1 MTFSEKL
8 VKLRKLKGVTQDQ
21 FATVIGVSRQA
32 VFKWESGQSY
42 PEALK
47 LLAIRNFFGETVST
61 VDQLI
66 DDECE
71 IVFPEKPKRRRR
83 AAEKQTEVAINPVD
97 APEVTVAEAAIE
109 TETVVENVTAEAPI
123 EAVAA
128 EAPAT
133 EVKEEIKE
141 EPKKKGFWGRLFGR

>member
-21 FATVIGVSRQA
+21 FAAVIGVSRQA

-47 LLAIRNFFGETVST
+47 LLAIRNFFAENVQT

-83 AAEKQTEVAINPVD
+83 AQKQAEVAAVAD
-97 APEVTVAEAAIE
+97 AADT
-109 TETVVENVTAEAPI
+109 T
-123 EAVAA
+123 VAA
-128 EAPAT
+128 EAAVV
-133 EVKEEIKE
+133 EEVVKEAPALEETPAAAPEVQEEAVE
-141 EPKKKGFWGRLFGR
+141 EPKRKGFWGRLFGR

>member
-8 VKLRKLKGVTQDQ
+8 VRLRKLKGITQDQ
-21 FATVIGVSRQA
+21 FANVIGVSRQA

-47 LLAIRNFFGETVST
+47 LIAIRNFFAENVQT

-66 DDECE
+66 DNECE

-83 AAEKQTEVAINPVD
+83 AAKVEHAA
-97 APEVTVAEAAIE
+97 APEAETAAPAVEE
-109 TETVVENVTAEAPI
+109 TPAAEP
-123 EAVAA
+123 VAA
-128 EAPAT
+128 AP
-133 EVKEEIKE
+133 EVKEEAKAEPVAAPKAE
-141 EPKKKGFWGRLFGR
+141 EPAKPQKKKGFWGRLFGR

>member
-8 VKLRKLKGVTQDQ
+8 VRLRKQKGVTQDQ
-21 FATVIGVSRQA
+21 FAAVIGVSRQA

-47 LLAIRNFFGETVST
+47 LLAIRNFFSELVQT

-83 AAEKQTEVAINPVD
+83 VAKEQT
-97 APEVTVAEAAIE
+97 APVAE
-109 TETVVENVTAEAPI
+109 TPVVEAPVAEEVP
-123 EAVAA
+123 AVE
-128 EAPAT
+128 EAPAL
-133 EVKEEIKE
+133 EEPKVEEPKE

>member
-83 AAEKQTEVAINPVD
+83 AAEKSPVD
-97 APEVTVAEAAIE
+97 APAATVAEADVE
-109 TETVVENVTAEAPI
+109 TETVVENVTTEAPV

>member
-8 VKLRKLKGVTQDQ
+8 VRLRKLKGVTQDQ
-21 FATVIGVSRQA
+21 FANVIGVSRQA

-47 LLAIRNFFGETVST
+47 LLAIRNFFAENVQT

-83 AAEKQTEVAINPVD
+83 AAKVEQPAAAPVVEETPVAE
-97 APEVTVAEAAIE
+97 EVTAVEETPAA
-109 TETVVENVTAEAPI
+109 AP
-123 EAVAA
+123 
-128 EAPAT
+128 
-133 EVKEEIKE
+133 EVKEEVKA
-141 EPKKKGFWGRLFGR
+141 EPTAAPKAEDPAKPQKKKGFWGRLFGR

>member
-8 VKLRKLKGVTQDQ
+8 VRLRKLKGVTQDQ

-47 LLAIRNFFGETVST
+47 LLAIRNFFADNVQT

-83 AAEKQTEVAINPVD
+83 AAKAEPVA
-97 APEVTVAEAAIE
+97 APEVKE
-109 TETVVENVTAEAPI
+109 
-123 EAVAA
+123 EAVPAA
-128 EAPAT
+128 EAPVAEEASAIEEAT
-133 EVKEEIKE
+133 VAEPTKEDAPKAEESKPAPKAEIM
-141 EPKKKGFWGRLFGR
+141 GSSMT

>member
-47 LLAIRNFFGETVST
+47 LVAIRNFFNETVST

-83 AAEKQTEVAINPVD
+83 AQKQADAATVEAAATETVTEAAPAVEEAPVVEETPVTEA
-97 APEVTVAEAAIE
+97 APEVKEA
-109 TETVVENVTAEAPI
+109 N
-123 EAVAA
+123 
-128 EAPAT
+128 
-133 EVKEEIKE
+133 E

>member
-21 FATVIGVSRQA
+21 FAAVIGVSRQA

-47 LLAIRNFFGETVST
+47 LVAIRNFFNETVST

-83 AAEKQTEVAINPVD
+83 VQKQAEVANVETAI
-97 APEVTVAEAAIE
+97 PEI
-109 TETVVENVTAEAPI
+109 VVENAPVVEAAPVI
-123 EAVAA
+123 EAAPTVEEPVAA
-128 EAPAT
+128 PET
-133 EVKEEIKE
+133 KESNE